1 MIVIRD
7 LGVNYG
13 AKGYGRFAVRGVSFS
28 FGTGIS
34 FGLSGQSGSGKST
47 VLHSIAGLIGNWE
60 GTIEID
66 EQLQFKKRSPAFYR
80 HVQLL
85 FQDSNSALHPRHM
98 VETSLA
104 EPAIIHNLGDVDL
117 RVGAVLED
125 VGLEDNIRY
134 RYPHQLSGGQRQRV
148 ALARALILE
157 PKVLLLDEPT
167 AGLDM
172 LAQAGIIKLLNEL
185 RHRDGM
191 SYLIV
196 SHDIAVIT
204 ELCDWVGIM
213 QSGHL
218 VDVQRTAR
226 LVAGVNGLA
235 PYTQKLVD
243 AASGYISGHARVKDP
258 AI

>member
-7 LGVNYG
+7 LSVSYG
-13 AKGYGRFAVRGVSFS
+13 STRHGRFAVRGVSFS

-47 VLHSIAGLIGNWE
+47 VLHSIAGLIGHWE

-66 EQLQFKKRSPAFYR
+66 EQLQYRKRKPTFYR

-104 EPAIIHNLGDVDL
+104 EPAIIHNLEDVDL
-117 RVGAVLED
+117 RVGAALEN

-172 LAQAGIIKLLNEL
+172 LAQAGIIKLLNDL
-185 RHRDGM
+185 RHRNNL
-191 SYLIV
+191 SYLLV

-218 VDVQRTAR
+218 VDVQRTVR

-243 AASGYISGHARVKDP
+243 AASSYISSHAETKSSVL
-258 AI
+258 